1 MSALEYEIIIGCE
14 IHCQLATK
22 TKAFCACENKY
33 GGMPNSRVCPV
44 CLGLPGALPNASKEY
59 VELGVKAGLALG
71 CTIHKVS
78 HFDRKHYFYP
88 DLSKGFQ
95 ITQYDAPLCTEGSV
109 SVNVAQSG
117 EPARFKT
124 VRIERIHLEEDA
136 GKSLHLGDSHS
147 YIDYNRCGVPLIE
160 IVSYPDM
167 RSPEEAAAYMH
178 TVREILTFIGVTDGN
193 LEEGALRC
201 DVNVNLKI
209 SDNGKEFRTRISEI
223 KNINSYRAVHDACA
237 YEAQRQLDEYISGKA
252 EQFGLGFKRTCGW
265 DDINGRTVVQRTKTD
280 KIDYRFMSEPDLPT
294 IVLTDDFVEKVS
306 KTVGELPEAKRTRF
320 LKDFNLSDF
329 DVQTLTSQ
337 RELCLWF
344 EEAALHTKDVK
355 KLANWILKEALAVV
369 NERSISIQELPFS
382 PNDLAELVN
391 TIDDGRIT
399 SKQAKDVFA
408 QMLATGKTPKDIIV
422 ASGYEQVSD
431 VNAIEKFV
439 DEVLAENASAIED
452 WKNGKTNVA
461 GWLMGQVMKKSQ
473 GRANPSE
480 ATKLVTKKLSELK

>member
-1 MSALEYEIIIGCE
+1 M
-14 IHCQLATK
+14 
-22 TKAFCACENKY
+22 
-33 GGMPNSRVCPV
+33 
-44 CLGLPGALPNASKEY
+44 
-59 VELGVKAGLALG
+59 
-71 CTIHKVS
+71 
-78 HFDRKHYFYP
+78 
-88 DLSKGFQ
+88 
-95 ITQYDAPLCTEGSV
+95 
-109 SVNVAQSG
+109 
-117 EPARFKT
+117 
-124 VRIERIHLEEDA
+124 
-136 GKSLHLGDSHS
+136 
-147 YIDYNRCGVPLIE
+147 
-160 IVSYPDM
+160 
-167 RSPEEAAAYMH
+167 
-178 TVREILTFIGVTDGN
+178 
-193 LEEGALRC
+193 
-201 DVNVNLKI
+201 
-209 SDNGKEFRTRISEI
+209 
-223 KNINSYRAVHDACA
+223 
-237 YEAQRQLDEYISGKA
+237 
-252 EQFGLGFKRTCGW
+252 
-265 DDINGRTVVQRTKTD
+265 
-280 KIDYRFMSEPDLPT
+280 
-294 IVLTDDFVEKVS
+294 
-306 KTVGELPEAKRTRF
+306 
-320 LKDFNLSDF
+320 KDFNLSDF